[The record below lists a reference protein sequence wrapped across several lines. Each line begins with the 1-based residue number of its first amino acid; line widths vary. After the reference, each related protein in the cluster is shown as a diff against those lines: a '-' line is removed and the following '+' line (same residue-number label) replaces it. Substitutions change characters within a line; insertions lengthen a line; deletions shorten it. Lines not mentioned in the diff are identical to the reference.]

1 MKEKRKMYALEEL
14 KWANPKRLLWYQQVD
29 EDTVK
34 EDMKKLYKDKYDD
47 TARRLAGL
55 FSVGTDSSNVA
66 KHLIRY
72 EKARIAK
79 APSLGGLNDS
89 SIVSAEYMKDNND
102 FNRLGGSVSLG
113 SYGSLNDE
121 TVSFNGGYSIGS
133 FDSVASQ
140 QTTSTK
146 LKKKKKHKK
155 DSKLKRDNS
164 SIYLKDRDYLNE
176 SHALTLSSKLPGGR
190 AHVPNIPDPYEA
202 SIKATKA
209 HEFRDSK
216 RAVPPNI
223 SARSC
228 SKVEILHKPPVLR
241 REERR
246 RVVGGDSLSTIS
258 GHSNL
263 NILGDERKYRHTYE
277 HLRGIE
283 DLYRRNK
290 EKLLSSSV
298 ILANTNL
305 DNNAKINRI
314 GTIADVDV
322 YNMQVKDSY
331 SHLHSH
337 SHIHSHAE
345 EFSVGSNTSS
355 IGHSKLSERGKTDTI
370 QYSAIGDG
378 TLGPAREHII
388 GDGSRSDEYSSFTS
402 DASAMDQMLVGC
414 GRIRLMEDK
423 HALIQEKT
431 IADGL
436 KRHRNYL
443 NQHASWLKDTG
454 TEDGLPENDTNLS
467 EEEKNIFLTMDFP
480 DEKQKKNKEFIH
492 IGSSIDNLGMTEEN
506 LANHSKED
514 ISSASISKNN
524 RDKDTNNKVSVP
536 LSSAD
541 NSSATVSAIPE
552 TTLNIDTDVPLLA
565 STTTVL
571 PPSLDN
577 LDEDENATVE
587 EASVGSKSIG
597 TSTWLAQD
605 ADRDNSTIASHLSAE
620 DEGTHK
626 VTSQS
631 LSGLNRPS
639 TAMSSVSH
647 LSGMSGA
654 SNATYDTVLSKDR
667 PNYVPKLKK
676 LIGIEGTKNV
686 TNPHELNTY
695 QSEMSSF
702 LDIKESST
710 ISNPWRSPD
719 ARLAN
724 MKEIKNSLAGDSQRS
739 GAAGMPALHMHD
751 NDPTTYDR
759 GVSVSQLGN
768 YAVAVQSNPQQSR
781 PSRNKV
787 MGTVNDITRR
797 DILMHD
803 TRIVELGTVIKALQ
817 DNRLDAPGI
826 ASILDLH
833 TRLLDAA
840 SLNPNPWVV
849 HRKQFMNTITEF
861 LPWVPK
867 EVFGRL
873 FSAYDPKHS
882 GVIRFV
888 QMSAALVAGSRPQMA
903 DLIGI
908 LSEDTRDFE
917 FAGEIVII
925 KLIHYFYEQC
935 EGGKHEDFSY
945 HNDEDD
951 YTSEPVSQSEMLA
964 AEGGV
969 GMRLSDLSEAL
980 SICAVSE
987 AEILEMHEQANII
1000 TQTLFDQ
1007 GQLKDIIAGK
1017 YYQDALGKDAF
1028 MLEKAPDEGSSV
1040 YSKRNQKLGL
1050 VDDAASRSFKSKS
1063 KSKSIGGGDRR
1074 LSDAS
1079 YSTIEST
1086 IGTLNTFDEDDFGH
1100 GNTNTNTTATATD
1113 VLAGHRT
1120 GEPGSIEFERSFQIE
1135 KQRTSTERE
1144 WRKNS
1149 DRRRRWQA
1157 ELATRSTSKNTNA
1170 NANANTNK
1178 NQFSSNSMSMVSSNS
1193 MIVSQSLFAGG
1204 QSKWS
1209 TAASPHANT
1218 NDRNTKTTMPTN
1230 RSGNYNTS
1238 ISLNSLPEANV
1249 VLRHQNLRAVK
1260 HISRISKKELVKA
1273 LMTIEGPI
1281 EHFSRTIKN
1290 FRRLLLPYTIDGSL
1304 TYEEAKHVPNMKGEK
1319 LYGTRTF

>member
-1 MKEKRKMYALEEL
+1 MYALEEL
-14 KWANPKRLLWYQQVD
+14 KWANPNRLLWYQQVA
-29 EDTVK
+29 EDAVK

-66 KHLIRY
+66 RHLIRY

-79 APSLGGLNDS
+79 APSMGGLNNS

-102 FNRLGGSVSLG
+102 YDTLGGGGGSLG
-113 SYGSLNDE
+113 SYSSLNDD

-133 FDSVASQ
+133 LGSLASQ

-155 DSKLKRDNS
+155 DPKLKRDNS

-190 AHVPNIPDPYEA
+190 AHVPNIPDPYDA
-202 SIKATKA
+202 SIKTTKA

-216 RAVPPNI
+216 RAIPPNI

-228 SKVEILHKPPVLR
+228 SKAEILHKPPVLR
-241 REERR
+241 RGERR
-246 RVVGGDSLSTIS
+246 RVAEGDSLSTVRE
-258 GHSNL
+258 HSNL
-263 NILGDERKYRHTYE
+263 SLLGDENKYRHTYK

-298 ILANTNL
+298 MLANTNIN
-305 DNNAKINRI
+305 NNAKINRYD
-314 GTIADVDV
+314 TITDVSMSDEE
-322 YNMQVKDSY
+322 MKDS
-331 SHLHSH
+331 HSH
-337 SHIHSHAE
+337 SHHSHSHSHLHCHTHSHVEDSSLA
-345 EFSVGSNTSS
+345 SDTSS
-355 IGHSKLSERGKTDTI
+355 LGHSKAGGRGKFGI
-370 QYSAIGDG
+370 SQYSAIGDG
-378 TLGPAREHII
+378 TLGPAREYIT
-388 GDGSRSDEYSSFTS
+388 GDGSRIDEYSTFTS

-414 GRIRLMEDK
+414 GRMRLMEDK

-436 KRHRNYL
+436 KRYRGYL
-443 NQHASWLKDTG
+443 NQHTSWLKETG
-454 TEDGLPENDTNLS
+454 TEDGLPENDANAS

-480 DEKQKKNKEFIH
+480 NEKHQKNKEIIQKALSFDDTEI
-492 IGSSIDNLGMTEEN
+492 TEEN
-506 LANHSKED
+506 LAKHSKVD
-514 ISSASISKNN
+514 VNSDNDNN
-524 RDKDTNNKVSVP
+524 NNNHGNKVPVP
-536 LSSAD
+536 VPP
-541 NSSATVSAIPE
+541 TMPG
-552 TTLNIDTDVPLLA
+552 TTLSIDTDVPLATSA
-565 STTTVL
+565 STPL
-571 PPSLDN
+571 PPSLDK
-577 LDEDENATVE
+577 LDEDENATVD

-605 ADRDNSTIASHLSAE
+605 VDGDNDRDNSTIASHLSAE
-620 DEGTHK
+620 DERIGEL
-626 VTSQS
+626 TSQS

-639 TAMSSVSH
+639 TSMSTASH
-647 LSGMSGA
+647 LSGMSGMSVA
-654 SNATYDTVLSKDR
+654 SNFTDDTVLSKDR
-667 PNYVPKLKK
+667 PDYVPKMKK
-676 LIGIEGTKNV
+676 LIGKDGTKDV
-686 TNPHELNTY
+686 SNPHELTTY
-695 QSEMSSF
+695 QSEMSTF
-702 LDIKESST
+702 LDLKESST

-724 MKEIKNSLAGDSQRS
+724 MKELKSSLAGDSQRS

-768 YAVAVQSNPQQSR
+768 YAVAVQSNPLKSR

-787 MGTVNDITRR
+787 MSTVNDITRR

-817 DNRLDAPGI
+817 DNRLEAPGI

-849 HRKQFMNTITEF
+849 HRKQFMSTITQF
-861 LPWVPK
+861 LPWVPR

-935 EGGKHEDFSY
+935 EGGKQEEFSY
-945 HNDEDD
+945 HNAEDD

-969 GMRLSDLSEAL
+969 GMRLSDLAEAL
-980 SICAVSE
+980 SVCAVSE
-987 AEILEMHEQANII
+987 SEILEMHEQANIV

-1007 GQLKDIIAGK
+1007 GQLKDIIAGE
-1017 YYQDALGKDAF
+1017 YYRDALGDDAF
-1028 MLEKAPDEGSSV
+1028 LLEKAPDEGSSV

-1050 VDDAASRSFKSKS
+1050 VDDAASRTSKSNSKS
-1063 KSKSIGGGDRR
+1063 KGKSGGNRR
-1074 LSDAS
+1074 ISDAS

-1086 IGTLNTFDEDDFGH
+1086 IGTWDTDDDGFGNGHNNNNNNTD
-1100 GNTNTNTTATATD
+1100 TAGTG
-1113 VLAGHRT
+1113 VLAGNRT
-1120 GEPGSIEFERSFQIE
+1120 GVPGSIEFERSFQIE
-1135 KQRTSTERE
+1135 KQRTSTEKD

-1149 DRRRRWQA
+1149 ERRRKWQA
-1157 ELATRSTSKNTNA
+1157 DLATRSTSNNT
-1170 NANANTNK
+1170 NTNK
-1178 NQFSSNSMSMVSSNS
+1178 NQSLSASTIMLPSKSMS
-1193 MIVSQSLFAGG
+1193 QTLFTGG
-1204 QSKWS
+1204 KSTWS
-1209 TAASPHANT
+1209 TAASPNA
-1218 NDRNTKTTMPTN
+1218 RNTKTKTN
-1230 RSGNYNTS
+1230 ESSKYNTT
-1238 ISLNSLPEANV
+1238 ISLDSLPQASV

-1260 HISRISKKELVKA
+1260 HIPRISKKELVKA
-1273 LMTIEGPI
+1273 LMTLEGPI

-1290 FRRLLLPYTIDGSL
+1290 FRRVLLPYTIDGSL
-1304 TYEEAKHVPNMKGEK
+1304 TYEEAKHKPNVKGEK
-1319 LYGTRTF
+1319 HYGTRMF